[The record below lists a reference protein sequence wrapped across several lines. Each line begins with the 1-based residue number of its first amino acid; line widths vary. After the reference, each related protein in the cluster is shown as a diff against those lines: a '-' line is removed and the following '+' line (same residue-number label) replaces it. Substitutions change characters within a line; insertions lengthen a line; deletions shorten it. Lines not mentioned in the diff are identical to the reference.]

1 MKGILG
7 EISGI
12 VTTQSGFN
20 IIKCINTFNREETD
34 SNKIKI
40 VEERKEEVFGQEY
53 DAFITSL
60 TRTLNEDLWKQVKF
74 IENEEVTTK
83 DFFDIYNEYFS

>member
-1 MKGILG
+1 M
-7 EISGI
+7 
-12 VTTQSGFN
+12 
-20 IIKCINTFNREETD
+20 
-34 SNKIKI
+34 
-40 VEERKEEVFGQEY
+40 FGQEY